1 MHMLQADEDLALRG
15 SLEVVCEGAQVNSP
29 SCCVILAVL
38 TGAGLVESE
47 QACAACSIVLV
58 LHMHS

>member
-1 MHMLQADEDLALRG
+1 MHMLQASEDSRLRG
-15 SLEVVCEGAQVNSP
+15 SLEVDCKSVQVSSP
-29 SCCVILAVL
+29 SQGVILAVL

-58 LHMHS
+58 LHMHC